1 MGIMDSLKQI
11 KELEMQMTGPIDKS
25 HVDGTFYYDESN
37 NFRKFRLR
45 SSGFNNDIN
54 SQSHFSLGGIFVPNG
69 CKPNID
75 ELITKLK
82 PQKNQKKF
90 KFKFFSYNQ
99 SEFKDFLN
107 SKRLSVLFDWI
118 LKNGLLIHMSSLDY
132 LYFSLVDIVD
142 ELPDANITGVN
153 NRPLK
158 DILYSVVR
166 KDVDSF
172 IKILYK
178 YKYPNVKKTNI
189 FDFYKEVYNF
199 YVANYDYDNSNPDDF
214 SKEMLRQILKS
225 GFRREGNGFIQ
236 NNEDYVLHEKYEMIY
251 INNPYN
257 FLNCKHIFDE
267 EPDIVEKLEKIESNY
282 AELFNMTFVKSET
295 DIFVQL
301 SDAIAGFSA
310 KLDSMIFNHSFTEL
324 SKFVESLEGKQVKL
338 IYDYLRLVVKSDHF
352 CILFTHAT
360 VPELYRRKYRHLL
373 QEVAK
378 VIQK

>member
-45 SSGFNNDIN
+45 SAGFNNDIN

-75 ELITKLK
+75 ELIEKLR
-82 PQKNQKKF
+82 PQKNQNEF

-99 SEFKDFLN
+99 NDFKDFLS
-107 SKRLSVLFDWI
+107 SKRLSILFDWI
-118 LKNGLLIHMSSLDY
+118 FKNELLIHMSSLDY

-142 ELPDANITGVN
+142 ELPDASITGLF

-158 DILYSVVR
+158 DILYNIVR
-166 KDVDSF
+166 KDVDTF
-172 IKILYK
+172 INILYK
-178 YKYPNVKKTNI
+178 YKYPNVKKKDI

-199 YVANYDYDNSNPDDF
+199 YIANYDYDNSNPDDF
-214 SKEMLRQILKS
+214 SKEMLRQMLKS

-236 NNEDYVLHEKYEMIY
+236 NNEDYVLHEKYEYIY

-267 EPDIVEKLEKIESNY
+267 EPDIVKKLEKIESNY
-282 AELFNMTFVKSET
+282 ADLFNMTFKKSET
-295 DIFVQL
+295 DIFIQL
-301 SDAIAGFSA
+301 SDAITGFSA
-310 KLDSMIFNHSFTEL
+310 KLDTVIFNHSFSEL
-324 SKFVESLEGKQVKL
+324 SKYVESLERKQVKL
-338 IYDYLRLVVKSDHF
+338 IYDYLRLVVKSDQF

-360 VPELYRRKYRHLL
+360 VPEIYRSKYSHLL
-373 QEVAK
+373 HEVVK